1 MTGESGWRK
10 AAGTDHIT
18 NNNIGSRS
26 VGRLDGKRII
36 ITGAGTGIGE
46 ASAIRVASEG
56 AKVLVVG
63 RTEET
68 ISDTVD
74 QIRNAGGTAEYL
86 IADATVEEQV
96 AGMVST
102 CVDRFGGL
110 DVFYANAGNTERMTP
125 LLDMTVDQ
133 WEQQFRDNVIS
144 AFLCVKYAGRHMVDH
159 GGGSIILC
167 SSVASLRANGGA
179 IAYSAVKAGVNSLT
193 QTAAAAFIG
202 KNIRVNAL
210 LPGLAETKL
219 SKPIFEYARNKGS
232 EHKLGK
238 LTLMQRPGYVEDMA
252 GVIAFLASDDSS
264 YVDGQLIACDGGIS
278 ATHPFGRFA

>member
-1 MTGESGWRK
+1 MVYT
-10 AAGTDHIT
+10 
-18 NNNIGSRS
+18 
-26 VGRLDGKRII
+26 L
-36 ITGAGTGIGE
+36 
-46 ASAIRVASEG
+46 
-56 AKVLVVG
+56 LG
-63 RTEET
+63 RTDLKVSMAAFAGIVNMDET
-68 ISDTVD
+68 PEDAA
-74 QIRNAGGTAEYL
+74 RFTAY
-86 IADATVEEQV
+86 
-96 AGMVST
+96 
-102 CVDRFGGL
+102 
-110 DVFYANAGNTERMTP
+110 
-125 LLDMTVDQ
+125 
-133 WEQQFRDNVIS
+133 
-144 AFLCVKYAGRHMVDH
+144 
-159 GGGSIILC
+159 
-167 SSVASLRANGGA
+167 
-179 IAYSAVKAGVNSLT
+179 AVKAGVNSLT